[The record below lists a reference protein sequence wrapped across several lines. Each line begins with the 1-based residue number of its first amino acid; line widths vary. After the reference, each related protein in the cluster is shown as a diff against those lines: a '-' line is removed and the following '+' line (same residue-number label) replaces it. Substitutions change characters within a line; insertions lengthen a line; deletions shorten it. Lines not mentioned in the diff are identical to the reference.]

1 MGWIY
6 KGIHL
11 PKEIFVPFLFTNTEE
26 GELIIDEDQM
36 REIFET
42 KLSEL
47 QQKTNKYD
55 IPDNRFVENQSTQT
69 KKAREDK

>member
-11 PKEIFVPFLFTNTEE
+11 LKKFFVPFLFTNTEE
-26 GELIIDEDQM
+26 GELIVDEDQM

-55 IPDNRFVENQSTQT
+55 ISDNRFVEKQSTQT
-69 KKAREDK
+69 KKNKRR